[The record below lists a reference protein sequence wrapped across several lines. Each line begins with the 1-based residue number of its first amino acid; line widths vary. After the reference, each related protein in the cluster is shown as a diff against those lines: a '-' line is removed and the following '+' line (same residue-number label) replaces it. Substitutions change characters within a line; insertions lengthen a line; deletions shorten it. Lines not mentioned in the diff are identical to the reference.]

1 MKKSIALAL
10 SITAATATG
19 AAAQTL
25 EGLSLETGLST
36 MGFYIAPKMDIAPQ
50 WQARA
55 PLYLGSFSD
64 NFDLDGSRV
73 DGKLTSNS
81 IALMADYKLGDA
93 GFRLS
98 GGVSLG
104 GYKLEGTA
112 TSLTIEGNTY
122 TGNFTAKLQQKND
135 LAPVLAVGYA
145 RDFGNNWGFVAEL
158 GARITTFEIS
168 TTGQDAIT
176 NPAERAQFDADLA
189 QANRDLEDMRLLPF
203 LTLGVSY
210 RF

>member
-36 MGFYIAPKMDIAPQ
+36 LGFYIAPKMDIAPQ

>member
-1 MKKSIALAL
+1 MQKPLIFAA
-10 SITAATATG
+10 IIGAATATG
-19 AAAQTL
+19 TSAQTL
-25 EGLSLETGLST
+25 EGISLETGLST
-36 MGFYIAPKMDIAPQ
+36 LGFYIAPKIDINPQ

-55 PLYLGSFSD
+55 PLYLGSHSD
-64 NFDLDGSRV
+64 NFDLDGSTV
-73 DGKLTSNS
+73 DGKLSSNS
-81 IALMADYKLGDA
+81 LALMADYKLGDA

-104 GYKLEGTA
+104 GYKLEGSA

-122 TGNFTAKLQQKND
+122 TGNFTAKLEQKNE
-135 LAPVLAVGYA
+135 LAPVLAIGYA
-145 RDFGNNWGFVAEL
+145 RDFGNSWGFVAEL
-158 GARITTFEIS
+158 GARFTSFEVS

-189 QANRDLEDMRLLPF
+189 QANRDLSDIKLLPF

>member
-1 MKKSIALAL
+1 MQKPLIFAA
-10 SITAATATG
+10 IIGAATATG
-19 AAAQTL
+19 ASAQTL
-25 EGLSLETGLST
+25 EDISLEAGLST
-36 MGFYIAPKMDIAPQ
+36 LGFYIAPKIDIAPQ

-73 DGKLTSNS
+73 DGKLSSNS
-81 IALMADYKLGDA
+81 VALMADYKLGNA

-104 GYKLEGTA
+104 GYKLEGSA

-122 TGNFTAKLQQKND
+122 TGNFTAKLEQKNE
-135 LAPVLAVGYA
+135 LAPVVAIGYA

-158 GARITTFEIS
+158 GARFTSLEITTS
-168 TTGQDAIT
+168 GQDAIT
-176 NPAERAQFDADLA
+176 NPTERAQFDADLA
-189 QANRDLEDMRLLPF
+189 QANRDLSDTKLLPF

>member
-1 MKKSIALAL
+1 MAL

-36 MGFYIAPKMDIAPQ
+36 LGFYIAPKMDIAPQ

-98 GGVSLG
+98 GGVALG

-158 GARITTFEIS
+158 GARITTFEIT

-189 QANRDLEDMRLLPF
+189 QANRDLEDMKLLPF